1 MDKQNFIESIAGY
14 VRKYANTYRI
24 MVHSPIIAQAIL
36 ESRWGENELAAVY
49 HNYFGLKCGT
59 KWAGKSVNKK
69 TMEEYQVG
77 TLTQISDNF
86 RAYDSME
93 EGVKGYFE
101 FIQLPRYHN
110 LRGITDPKAYLETIK
125 ADKYAT
131 GSRYVENI
139 MAVIEQ
145 YNLTQYDKKG
155 ESEMAKLASAV
166 LDQAREWIGCNEAAG
181 THKQII
187 DLYNSHKPL
196 ARGYAV
202 RYTDAWCATFVS
214 AVAIKC
220 GMTDIIPT
228 ECGCGQMIQLFREL
242 GEWDERDNRTP
253 EPGDV
258 IFYDWDD
265 SGIGDN
271 TGWPDHVGFVERV
284 NGGNI
289 VVIEGNY
296 SDSVKRRTLA
306 VNGKYIRGYG
316 VPKYDR
322 AQEPEQATQG
332 SKTVEEVAK
341 EVIAGAWG
349 SGDDRKNRL
358 SAAGYDY
365 FQVQTA
371 VNALLAGKETA
382 TKSVDEVAREVIAGK
397 WGNDPER
404 KKALETAGYNYSDIQ
419 KRVNTLL
426 R

>member
-14 VRKYANTYRI
+14 VRKYASIYGI

-36 ESRWGENELAAVY
+36 ESRWGESKLAAIY
-49 HNYFGLKCGT
+49 HNYFGLKCGA
-59 KWAGKSVNKK
+59 KWTGKSVNMR
-69 TMEEYQVG
+69 TMEEYQEG
-77 TLTQISDNF
+77 TLTPIFDSF
-86 RAYDSME
+86 RVYDSME

-101 FIQLPRYHN
+101 FIQIPRYHN
-110 LRGITDPKAYLETIK
+110 LQGITDHKAYLETIK

-131 GSRYVENI
+131 SSRYGDDV

-155 ESEMAKLASAV
+155 ESQMVKLASTV
-166 LDQAREWIGCNEAAG
+166 LDQARAWIGCNEAAG

-196 ARGYAV
+196 ARGYVV

-220 GMTDIIPT
+220 GMTDIIPI

-242 GEWDERDNRTP
+242 GEWDERDDRTP
-253 EPGDV
+253 EAGDV
-258 IFYDWDD
+258 IFYDWND

-271 TGWPDHVGFVERV
+271 TGWPDHVGFVECV

-289 VVIEGNY
+289 VVIEGNN
-296 SDSVKRRTLA
+296 SDSVKRRTLP

-322 AQEPEQATQG
+322 VQASGQG
-332 SKTVEEVAK
+332 NKTVEEVAG

-349 SGDDRKNRL
+349 NGDDRRTRL

-365 FQVQTA
+365 SQVQTA
-371 VNALLAGKETA
+371 VNALLDGKETA
-382 TKSVDEVAREVIAGK
+382 EKSMDKVAREVIAGK
-397 WGNDPER
+397 WGNNPGR
-404 KKALETAGYNYSDIQ
+404 KKALEAAGYDYSAIQ
-419 KRVNTLL
+419 KRVNTILK
-426 R
+426 

>member
-1 MDKQNFIESIAGY
+1 MDKLKFMESIAEY
-14 VRKYANTYRI
+14 VRKYANIYGI
-24 MVHSPIIAQAIL
+24 MVHSPIIAQAII
-36 ESRWGENELAAVY
+36 ESGWGESKLAAVY

-59 KWAGKSVNKK
+59 KWTGKSVNMK

-77 TLTQISDNF
+77 TLTPISDNF

-101 FIQLPRYHN
+101 FIQIPRYHN
-110 LRGITDPKAYLETIK
+110 LRGITDPKEYLETIK

-131 GSRYVENI
+131 SSRYVENV
-139 MAVIEQ
+139 MAVVEQ
-145 YNLTQYDKKG
+145 YKLTQYDKKE
-155 ESEMAKLASAV
+155 ESEMAKLANTV
-166 LDQAREWIGCNEAAG
+166 LDQARAWIGCNEAAG

-187 DLYNSHKPL
+187 DLYNLHKPL

-242 GEWDERDNRTP
+242 GGWDERDDRTP

-258 IFYDWDD
+258 IFYDWND

-271 TGWPDHVGFVERV
+271 TGWPDHVGFVECV

-289 VVIEGNY
+289 VVIEGNN
-296 SDSVKRRTLA
+296 SDSVKRRTLP

-316 VPKYDR
+316 VPKYDK
-322 AQEPEQATQG
+322 AQEPGQG
-332 SKTVEEVAK
+332 KKTVEEVAR
-341 EVIAGAWG
+341 EVIAGTWG
-349 SGDDRKNRL
+349 NGDDRKNRL

-365 FQVQTA
+365 SQVQTA

-382 TKSVDEVAREVIAGK
+382 AKSVDEVAREVIAGK
-397 WGNDPER
+397 WGNNPER
-404 KKALETAGYNYSDIQ
+404 KKALESAGYNYSAIQ
-419 KRVNTLL
+419 KRANALL
-426 R
+426 K

>member
-1 MDKQNFIESIAGY
+1 
-14 VRKYANTYRI
+14 
-24 MVHSPIIAQAIL
+24 
-36 ESRWGENELAAVY
+36 
-49 HNYFGLKCGT
+49 
-59 KWAGKSVNKK
+59 
-69 TMEEYQVG
+69 
-77 TLTQISDNF
+77 
-86 RAYDSME
+86 
-93 EGVKGYFE
+93 
-101 FIQLPRYHN
+101 
-110 LRGITDPKAYLETIK
+110 
-125 ADKYAT
+125 
-131 GSRYVENI
+131 
-139 MAVIEQ
+139 
-145 YNLTQYDKKG
+145 
-155 ESEMAKLASAV
+155 
-166 LDQAREWIGCNEAAG
+166 
-181 THKQII
+181 
-187 DLYNSHKPL
+187 
-196 ARGYAV
+196 
-202 RYTDAWCATFVS
+202 
-214 AVAIKC
+214 
-220 GMTDIIPT
+220 
-228 ECGCGQMIQLFREL
+228 MIQLFREL